1 MKRHDLLAL
10 RGEAVA
16 YGPEGPRH
24 AADTGLGCNVNE
36 LIDRRALLATMAGAG
51 ALAAIP
57 ARAQLP
63 DWIRQP
69 AAPAPQPP
77 VDYLAVARQQLA
89 MQARSIPQTDRV
101 GIVDFGLPSSRPR
114 FALVDMVAGKIELF
128 PVTHGRGS
136 DPQHDGWLK
145 SFSNRVGSLA
155 TSRGAYRTSDY
166 YWGANGS
173 SMRLAGLEP
182 DNNNADVRA
191 IVVHGAWYAEPSL
204 IATQGKL
211 GRSEGCFVFG
221 EELLP
226 MILYKL
232 GPGRLL
238 FADKLSAPPPTPT
251 PFDLPS
257 DPLPGTENIIR
268 TGANRGIP
276 TTAD

>member
-1 MKRHDLLAL
+1 M
-10 RGEAVA
+10 
-16 YGPEGPRH
+16 
-24 AADTGLGCNVNE
+24 AA
-36 LIDRRALLATMAGAG
+36 MAGAG
-51 ALAAIP
+51 AMAAAS

-63 DWIRQP
+63 DWVQQP
-69 AAPAPQPP
+69 VAPMSPP
-77 VDYLAVARQQLA
+77 VDYLAIARKQLA
-89 MQARSIPQTDRV
+89 MQGRNIPQSDRV
-101 GIVDFGLPSSRPR
+101 GVVDFGLPSSRPR
-114 FALVDMVAGKIELF
+114 FALVDMVAGKVDMF

-145 SFSNRVGSLA
+145 SFSSRVGSLA
-155 TSRGAYRTSDY
+155 TSRGAYRTGDY

-182 DNNNADVRA
+182 DNYSADSRA
-191 IVVHGAWYAEPSL
+191 IVVHGAWYADPAL

-238 FADKLSAPPPTPT
+238 FADRLSVPPPMPK
-251 PFDLPS
+251 PFELPPA
-257 DPLPGTENIIR
+257 DPLPGMENLR
-268 TGANRGIP
+268 RASSVNGALP
-276 TTAD
+276 KTAD

>member
-1 MKRHDLLAL
+1 
-10 RGEAVA
+10 
-16 YGPEGPRH
+16 
-24 AADTGLGCNVNE
+24 
-36 LIDRRALLATMAGAG
+36 MAGAG
-51 ALAAIP
+51 ALAAVP
-57 ARAQLP
+57 ARAQVA

-69 AAPAPQPP
+69 VTPAPPP
-77 VDYLAVARQQLA
+77 VDHLAVARRQIA
-89 MQARSIPQTDRV
+89 MQSRNISQTDRV

-114 FALVDMVAGKIELF
+114 FALVDLVAGKIDMY

-145 SFSNRVGSLA
+145 SFSNRIGSLA

-166 YWGANGS
+166 YYGSNGS

-182 DNNNADVRA
+182 DNYNADARA
-191 IVVHGAWYAEPSL
+191 IVVHGAWYADPSL

-226 MILYKL
+226 LILYKL

-238 FADKLSAPPPTPT
+238 FADRLSVPPPAPKFEMPT
-251 PFDLPS
+251 E
-257 DPLPGTENIIR
+257 PLPGTENIVR
-268 TGANRGIP
+268 TSASSGTMP
-276 TTAD
+276 KTAD

>member
-1 MKRHDLLAL
+1 MT
-10 RGEAVA
+10 E
-16 YGPEGPRH
+16 
-24 AADTGLGCNVNE
+24 
-36 LIDRRALLATMAGAG
+36 IFDRRALLAGLAGTG
-51 ALAAIP
+51 ALAAVS
-57 ARAQLP
+57 ARAQMP

-69 AAPAPQPP
+69 VAPPPPP
-77 VDYLAVARQQLA
+77 VDYLTVARKQLA
-89 MQARSIPQTDRV
+89 MQGRNIAQTDRV
-101 GIVDFGLPSSRPR
+101 GIVDFGLPSARPR
-114 FALVDMVAGKIELF
+114 FALVDMIAGKIEMF

-182 DNNNADVRA
+182 DNNNADMRA
-191 IVVHGAWYAEPSL
+191 IVVHGAWYADPSL

-221 EELLP
+221 EDLLP

-238 FADKLSAPPPTPT
+238 FADRLSEMPPVPT
-251 PFDLPS
+251 PFQLPPVADNIRRAGS
-257 DPLPGTENIIR
+257 VNGTF
-268 TGANRGIP
+268 P

>member
-1 MKRHDLLAL
+1 MAS
-10 RGEAVA
+10 
-16 YGPEGPRH
+16 
-24 AADTGLGCNVNE
+24 
-36 LIDRRALLATMAGAG
+36 AGAF
-51 ALAAIP
+51 AATS
-57 ARAQLP
+57 ARAAQLP
-63 DWIRQP
+63 DWIAQP
-69 AAPAPQPP
+69 ATPAPPP

-89 MQARSIPQTDRV
+89 LQGRNVHQNDRV
-101 GIVDFGLPSSRPR
+101 GVVDFGLPSSRPR
-114 FALVDMVAGKIELF
+114 FALVDMVAGKIDMY

-145 SFSNRVGSLA
+145 RFSNAPGSLA
-155 TSRGAYRTSDY
+155 SSRGAYRTSDY

-182 DNNNADVRA
+182 DNSNADMRA

-226 MILYKL
+226 LILYKL

-238 FADKLSAPPPTPT
+238 FADKLSILPPTPA
-251 PFDLPS
+251 PFVLPPVA
-257 DPLPGTENIIR
+257 DNIIQ
-268 TGANRGIP
+268 TSASSGTFP
-276 TTAD
+276 KTAD

>member
-1 MKRHDLLAL
+1 MQS
-10 RGEAVA
+10 RGD
-16 YGPEGPRH
+16 RQR
-24 AADTGLGCNVNE
+24 AADAGLLFKVNK
-36 LIDRRALLATMAGAG
+36 LIDRRALLAGIAGVG
-51 ALAAIP
+51 ALAATS

-63 DWIRQP
+63 GWIQQP
-69 AAPAPQPP
+69 VAPLPPP
-77 VDYLAVARQQLA
+77 VDYLAVAKKQLA
-89 MQARSIPQTDRV
+89 MQGRNIPQSDRV
-101 GIVDFGLPSSRPR
+101 GVVDFGLPSSRPR
-114 FALVDMVAGKIELF
+114 FALVDMIAGKVEMF

-145 SFSNRVGSLA
+145 SFSNRMGSLA

-166 YWGANGS
+166 YWGSNGS

-182 DNNNADVRA
+182 DNYSADQRA
-191 IVVHGAWYAEPSL
+191 IVVHGAWYADPAL

-238 FADKLSAPPPTPT
+238 FADRLSEPPPMPKV
-251 PFDLPS
+251 FELPPAE
-257 DPLPGTENIIR
+257 PLPGMENMRRASSIS
-268 TGANRGIP
+268 GP
-276 TTAD
+276 LPKTAD

>member
-1 MKRHDLLAL
+1 
-10 RGEAVA
+10 VS
-16 YGPEGPRH
+16 
-24 AADTGLGCNVNE
+24 E
-36 LIDRRALLATMAGAG
+36 LIDRRALLAGLAGAG
-51 ALAAIP
+51 ALAALP
-57 ARAQLP
+57 TRAQLP
-63 DWIRQP
+63 NWVQQP
-69 AAPAPQPP
+69 VAAPP
-77 VDYLAVARQQLA
+77 VDYLSVAKKQLA
-89 MQARSIPQTDRV
+89 MQARNIPQTDRV
-101 GIVDFGLPSSRPR
+101 GVVDFGLPSSRPR
-114 FALVDMVAGKIELF
+114 FALVDMVAGRVDLF

-155 TSRGAYRTSDY
+155 TSRGAYRTGDY

-182 DNNNADVRA
+182 DNSNADVRA
-191 IVVHGAWYAEPSL
+191 IVVHGAWYADPAL

-238 FADKLSAPPPTPT
+238 FADRLSAPPPLPA
-251 PFDLPS
+251 PFDLPA
-257 DPLPGTENIIR
+257 DPLPGMENLR
-268 TGANRGIP
+268 RANSVNGPLP

>member
-1 MKRHDLLAL
+1 MI
-10 RGEAVA
+10 
-16 YGPEGPRH
+16 
-24 AADTGLGCNVNE
+24 N
-36 LIDRRALLATMAGAG
+36 RRAILAGLAGAG
-51 ALAAIP
+51 AVAATP
-57 ARAQLP
+57 LRAQMP
-63 DWIRQP
+63 GWVQQP
-69 AAPAPQPP
+69 APATPA
-77 VDYLAVARQQLA
+77 VDYLAVAKRQLDRQGRNIA
-89 MQARSIPQTDRV
+89 QTDRV
-101 GIVDFGLPSSRPR
+101 GIVDFGLPSARPR
-114 FALVDMVAGKIELF
+114 FALVDMVAGTIDLF

-221 EELLP
+221 EALLP

-238 FADKLSAPPPTPT
+238 FADKLSVPPVSR
-251 PFDLPS
+251 PFDLPTE
-257 DPLPGTENIIR
+257 PLPGTENLIR
-268 TGANRGIP
+268 TGAG
-276 TTAD
+276 TTGLPAKAD

>member
-1 MKRHDLLAL
+1 MNEINRRRLLGAL
-10 RGEAVA
+10 AS
-16 YGPEGPRH
+16 
-24 AADTGLGCNVNE
+24 
-36 LIDRRALLATMAGAG
+36 AG
-51 ALAAIP
+51 ALGALPLGVRRAAAMVP
-57 ARAQLP
+57 GLSP
-63 DWIRQP
+63 
-69 AAPAPQPP
+69 APA

-89 MQARSIPQTDRV
+89 LQSRHIPLTDRV

-114 FALVDMVAGKIELF
+114 FALVDMIAGTIDMF

-145 SFSNRVGSLA
+145 SFSNKVGSLA

-173 SMRLAGLEP
+173 SMRLAGLEA
-182 DNNNADVRA
+182 DNSNADIRA

-204 IATQGKL
+204 IETQGKL

-226 MILYKL
+226 RILYQL

-238 FADKLSAPPPTPT
+238 FADKISVMPHVPLTPDPPTQWV
-251 PFDLPS
+251 S
-257 DPLPGTENIIR
+257 GSEHRVR
-268 TGANRGIP
+268 TAAETGVIP

>member
-1 MKRHDLLAL
+1 ML
-10 RGEAVA
+10 
-16 YGPEGPRH
+16 
-24 AADTGLGCNVNE
+24 TGL
-36 LIDRRALLATMAGAG
+36 ASAG
-51 ALAAIP
+51 ALAATA
-57 ARAQLP
+57 ARAQMP
-63 DWIRQP
+63 NWIQQPTP
-69 AAPAPQPP
+69 AAAP
-77 VDYLAVARQQLA
+77 VDYLAVARTQLA
-89 MQARSIPQTDRV
+89 RQGRNILQTDRV
-101 GIVDFGLPSSRPR
+101 GIVDFGLPSARPR
-114 FALVDMVAGKIELF
+114 FALVDMVAGKIEMF

-182 DNNNADVRA
+182 DNYSADSRA
-191 IVVHGAWYAEPSL
+191 IVVHGAWYADPAL

-238 FADKLSAPPPTPT
+238 FADRLSLPPPMPK
-251 PFDLPS
+251 PFELPPA
-257 DPLPGTENIIR
+257 DPLPGMENLR
-268 TGANRGIP
+268 RASSFSGTLP
-276 TTAD
+276 KTAD

>member
-1 MKRHDLLAL
+1 M
-10 RGEAVA
+10 
-16 YGPEGPRH
+16 
-24 AADTGLGCNVNE
+24 
-36 LIDRRALLATMAGAG
+36 IDRRALLAGLAGAG
-51 ALAAIP
+51 AVAAIP

-63 DWIRQP
+63 NWVRQP
-69 AAPAPQPP
+69 VTPPP
-77 VDYLAVARQQLA
+77 VDYLAVAKKQLA
-89 MQARSIPQTDRV
+89 MQARNIPQTDRV
-101 GIVDFGLPSSRPR
+101 GVVDFGLPSSRPR
-114 FALVDMVAGKIELF
+114 FALVDMVAGTVDLF

-182 DNNNADVRA
+182 DNSNADVRA
-191 IVVHGAWYAEPSL
+191 IVVHGAWYADPAL

-238 FADKLSAPPPTPT
+238 FADRLSAPPPLPA
-251 PFDLPS
+251 PFDLPA
-257 DPLPGTENIIR
+257 DPLPGMENLR
-268 TGANRGIP
+268 RASSVNGPLP

>member
-1 MKRHDLLAL
+1 MN
-10 RGEAVA
+10 GGQCGV
-16 YGPEGPRH
+16 
-24 AADTGLGCNVNE
+24 GLQVSE
-36 LIDRRALLATMAGAG
+36 LINRRSLMAAMAGAG
-51 ALAAIP
+51 ALAAVS

-63 DWIRQP
+63 SWVQQP
-69 AAPAPQPP
+69 AAPLPPP
-77 VDYLAVARQQLA
+77 VDYLAVARKQLSL
-89 MQARSIPQTDRV
+89 QGRNIPQSDRV
-101 GIVDFGLPSSRPR
+101 GVVDFGLPSARPR
-114 FALVDMVAGKIELF
+114 FALVDMIAGKVDMF

-182 DNNNADVRA
+182 DNNNADMRA
-191 IVVHGAWYAEPSL
+191 IVVHGAWYADPSL

-238 FADKLSAPPPTPT
+238 FADRLSEVPPAPPP
-251 PFDLPS
+251 FQLPPVVGNMQRAGS
-257 DPLPGTENIIR
+257 VSGTF
-268 TGANRGIP
+268 P

>member
-1 MKRHDLLAL
+1 MLA
-10 RGEAVA
+10 GF
-16 YGPEGPRH
+16 
-24 AADTGLGCNVNE
+24 
-36 LIDRRALLATMAGAG
+36 AG
-51 ALAAIP
+51 ALAAGT
-57 ARAQLP
+57 ARAQMP
-63 DWIRQP
+63 GWIAQP
-69 AAPAPQPP
+69 APAYPP
-77 VDYLAVARQQLA
+77 VDYLAIAKAQLA
-89 MQARSIPQTDRV
+89 LQSRAITQTDRV

-114 FALVDMVAGKIELF
+114 FALVDMVAGKIDLF

-145 SFSNRVGSLA
+145 SFSNGVGSLA

-182 DNNNADVRA
+182 DNSNADIRA
-191 IVVHGAWYAEPSL
+191 IVVHGAWYADPSL

-226 MILYKL
+226 RILYQL

-238 FADKLSAPPPTPT
+238 FADKISIAPPPTR
-251 PFDLPS
+251 FELPPVNGNVVRAGATS
-257 DPLPGTENIIR
+257 GQMPGT
-268 TGANRGIP
+268 
-276 TTAD
+276 AD

>member
-1 MKRHDLLAL
+1 M
-10 RGEAVA
+10 
-16 YGPEGPRH
+16 
-24 AADTGLGCNVNE
+24 TE
-36 LIDRRALLATMAGAG
+36 LFDRRAMLAGLAGAG
-51 ALAAIP
+51 ALAAAP
-57 ARAQLP
+57 LRAQLP
-63 DWIRQP
+63 DWIQQP
-69 AAPAPQPP
+69 VAPLPPP

-89 MQARSIPQTDRV
+89 MQSRNIPQTDRV
-101 GIVDFGLPSSRPR
+101 GVVDFGLPSARPR
-114 FALVDMVAGKIELF
+114 FALVDMVAGRVDMF

-145 SFSNRVGSLA
+145 SFSNRMGSLA
-155 TSRGAYRTSDY
+155 TSRGAYRTGDY

-182 DNNNADVRA
+182 DNYSADMRA
-191 IVVHGAWYAEPSL
+191 IVVHGAWYADPSL

-221 EELLP
+221 EDLLP

-238 FADKLSAPPPTPT
+238 FADRLSEMPPVPAPFQLPPVA
-251 PFDLPS
+251 DNIRRAGS
-257 DPLPGTENIIR
+257 VSGTF
-268 TGANRGIP
+268 P

>member
-1 MKRHDLLAL
+1 MKRHPLLAFEGRTHDL
-10 RGEAVA
+10 MRNRGTVKAA
-16 YGPEGPRH
+16 NAGYGLH
-24 AADTGLGCNVNE
+24 VNE
-36 LIDRRALLATMAGAG
+36 LIDRRAMLAGLASAG
-51 ALAAIP
+51 ALAATS
-57 ARAQLP
+57 ARAQMP
-63 DWIRQP
+63 GWIQQP
-69 AAPAPQPP
+69 APPAP
-77 VDYLAVARQQLA
+77 VDYLAVARTQLA
-89 MQARSIPQTDRV
+89 RQGRNITQTDRV

-114 FALVDMVAGKIELF
+114 FALVDMVAGKIDMY

-166 YWGANGS
+166 YLGGNGS

-226 MILYKL
+226 LILYKL

-238 FADKLSAPPPTPT
+238 FADKLSIAPPAFK
-251 PFDLPS
+251 PFDIPA
-257 DPLPGTENIIR
+257 PGTENIR
-268 TGANRGIP
+268 RAGSVSGAFP